1 VGVGMITSHRSPL
14 PVLAGFLIALIIV
27 VTMA

>member
-1 VGVGMITSHRSPL
+1 MITSHRSPL